1 MFALRVPCASLTSPP
16 KGVVV
21 ESSFKLTFGS
31 KMRKL
36 QDCPRHLIRG
46 RHNRGSFLA
55 IRGGRL
61 SA

>member
-1 MFALRVPCASLTSPP
+1 
-16 KGVVV
+16 VV